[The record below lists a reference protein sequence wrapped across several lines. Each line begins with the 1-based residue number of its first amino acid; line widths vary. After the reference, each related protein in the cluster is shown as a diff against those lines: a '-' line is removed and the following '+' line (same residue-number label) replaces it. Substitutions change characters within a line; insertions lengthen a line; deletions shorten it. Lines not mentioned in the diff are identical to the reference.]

1 VLSWEMLQAAL
12 EIRFK
17 GKTLEKVR
25 SVMKKAADAAWQ
37 DAGRGESGGSGP
49 GGQEP
54 SGDL

>member
-1 VLSWEMLQAAL
+1 MLSWEMPQAAL